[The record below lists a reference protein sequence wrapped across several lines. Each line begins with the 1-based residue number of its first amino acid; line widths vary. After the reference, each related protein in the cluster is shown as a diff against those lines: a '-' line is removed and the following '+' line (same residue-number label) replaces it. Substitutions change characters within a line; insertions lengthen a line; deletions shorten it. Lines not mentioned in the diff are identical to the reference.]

1 MNKSEHT
8 AKHLD
13 RPFIGIDVAKES
25 LVIFVDYSNESFSCP
40 NAKKELAVLAKRF
53 SKLDPQLIVLEA
65 SGGYEKAAAEAFS
78 QADLPFAVVFPRRVR
93 QFAHGLG
100 IIAKND
106 EIDARVIARY
116 GRVAD
121 VQPQPQQ
128 MNELRALRVLAQRR
142 TQLIDMRIA
151 EQNRLET
158 AHPSLHK
165 SIKHL
170 IAYLKR
176 QELKIELDIQ
186 QSVKADQSLKEQERR
201 RRTVPGVGPV
211 LSSTLITELPELG
224 LLSNK
229 QLASLVG
236 VAPFP
241 HESGK
246 QKGKRFCKGGRNQ
259 VRRVL
264 YMATLSATTYNP
276 VIRSFYQRLCDRGK
290 LKKIAIITCAHKLLS
305 ILNSM
310 TKYQTSWPLR
320 SRLLT

>member
-1 MNKSEHT
+1 MNRSEHT
-8 AKHLD
+8 NKHIE
-13 RPFIGIDVAKES
+13 RPFVGIDVAKEC
-25 LVIFVDYSNESFSCP
+25 LVIFVDSSNESFSCP
-40 NAKKELAVLAKRF
+40 NLKKKLAALAQRF

-78 QADLPFAVVFPRRVR
+78 KAGLPFAVVFPRRVR

-106 EIDARVIARY
+106 EIDARIIARY
-116 GRVAD
+116 GRVAEI
-121 VQPQPQQ
+121 QPQPQQ
-128 MNELRALRVLAQRR
+128 TNELRALRALAQRR
-142 TQLIDMRIA
+142 TQLIDIRIG
-151 EQNRLET
+151 EENRLET
-158 AHPSLHK
+158 AHPSLHN
-165 SIKHL
+165 SIKQH

-176 QELKIELDIQ
+176 QELKIELEIQ
-186 QSVKADQSLKEQERR
+186 QSVNADQALKELETRL
-201 RRTVPGVGPV
+201 RTVPGVGPV
-211 LSSTLITELPELG
+211 LRSTLITELPELG

-229 QLASLVG
+229 QIASLVG

-264 YMATLSATTYNP
+264 YMATVSATVYNP
-276 VIRSFYQRLCDRGK
+276 VIRTFYQRLCDRGK
-290 LKKIAIITCAHKLLS
+290 LKKVAIIASAHKLLS

-310 TKYQTSWPLR
+310 TKYQTAWS
-320 SRLLT
+320 LTSQSLT